1 MPYTNSDLLQKLL
14 LFLGLGVESK
24 LITAESRKGYFY
36 YDYVVQPEGQ
46 PKRHLLTIF
55 TVLGEEQVLAT
66 FTAQCLEEQYE
77 AAKPTLDAIAASFK
91 FRD

>member
-1 MPYTNSDLLQKLL
+1 
-14 LFLGLGVESK
+14 VEST
-24 LITAESRKGYFY
+24 LLAAESRNGYYY
-36 YDYVVQPEGQ
+36 YDYTVQPEGQ

-66 FTAQCLEEQYE
+66 FTAQALEEQYP
-77 AAKPTLDAIAASFK
+77 AAKPTLEAIAASFK